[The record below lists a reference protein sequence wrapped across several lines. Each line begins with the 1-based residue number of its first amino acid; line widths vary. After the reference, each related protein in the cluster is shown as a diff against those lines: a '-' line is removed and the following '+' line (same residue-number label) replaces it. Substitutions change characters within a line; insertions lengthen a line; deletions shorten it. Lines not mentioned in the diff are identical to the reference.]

1 MIPASKPRILVV
13 NSDAT
18 TSHFHKYLEGEG
30 YEVIQSKTGDEAY
43 AKTLRQRPDLVITEA
58 ILTGMDGYSLVRKL
72 RQNSIT
78 APIPILMLTS
88 KSERVDKIAAF
99 EAGVDDFVPKPFHP
113 EEVSFRIKRLVAIAK
128 GAPQPRNEL
137 HNPRRAIALFS
148 PKGGVG
154 KTTLAVNLAIALRSR
169 SAKSVVLFDADF
181 FFGNAGVQLNLPANH
196 TIIDLI
202 KHVDDLDAQLADR
215 ILARHASGLRVLLG
229 PPRPEQGEL
238 VTPNHVTRLL
248 AFLSDLYSYVIVD
261 CQPSYD
267 ERILRILE
275 QADDIILVVT
285 PEIGPFRNISLFLD
299 MAASI
304 GVSLDKVRILLNR
317 CNSQVGIEARQIEQ
331 TLNRRINYRVVS
343 GGQAVVASTNRGT
356 PLVLE
361 KPNHPFSRQ
370 IMEIADNLTAADE
383 KSVEQAEPPDAL
395 RLQAPAI
402 VTRFSEV

>member
-1 MIPASKPRILVV
+1 MIPATRPRILVV

-18 TSHFHKYLEGEG
+18 TSHFHEYLQGEG
-30 YEVIQSKTGDEAY
+30 YEVIESKTGEEAY
-43 AKTLRQRPDLVITEA
+43 NKALRQRPDLVITEA
-58 ILTGMDGYSLVRKL
+58 LLAGMDGYSLVRKL

-78 APIPILMLTS
+78 ASIPILMLTS

-99 EAGVDDFVPKPFHP
+99 EAGVDDFVSKPFHP
-113 EEVSFRIKRLVAIAK
+113 EEVSFRIKRLVSNGK
-128 GAPQPRNEL
+128 GSPQPRNES
-137 HNPRRAIALFS
+137 HHPGRAIAFFS

-154 KTTLAVNLAIALRSR
+154 KTTLAVNLATALRSS

-202 KHVDDLDAQLADR
+202 KHIDDLDAQLADR
-215 ILARHASGLRVLLG
+215 ILARHVSGLRVLLG
-229 PPRPEQGEL
+229 PPRPEQAEL
-238 VTPNHVTRLL
+238 ITPNHVSRLL
-248 AFLSDLYSYVIVD
+248 TFLSDLYSYVIVD

-304 GVSLDKVRILLNR
+304 GVSLDKVHILLNR
-317 CNSQVGIEARQIEQ
+317 SNSQVGIEARQIEQ

-361 KPNHPFSRQ
+361 KPKHPFSRQ
-370 IMEIADNLTAADE
+370 ILEIAESLTPATE
-383 KSVEQAEPPDAL
+383 KMIERAEAPGAVG
-395 RLQAPAI
+395 LQAPAI